1 MVRNNNSAEFRLI
14 YSLGEHPY
22 LGFLIEP
29 HIVYLNKNGTLS
41 LSYRRI
47 FSHTIEGFNSVI
59 DETDKAIIAL
69 LDEVEQSNIIKKYHK
84 KHIRPVTYFSEVYD
98 DELHEVIRPK
108 IEEKLIKALGLLK
121 DKPLYRMSKDGYPA
135 DSRIEIATEA
145 TSILFHFRRDEKE
158 TRYFPTLKYKGE
170 RLEFMYKNAE
180 VIINEQAWLLLGGTL
195 YYFDEELEGK
205 KLTPFL
211 NKRFISVQ
219 RNTEKRYF
227 ESFVKGLIEKHHVYA
242 QGFQIKTHRENA
254 TPILSIRSDGEKLYG
269 IKLNFKYG
277 EYTFGVRTNDETG
290 ISVYVEH
297 LDEEDMYIF
306 HRIRRSTQWEQN
318 KEKFLQTIGLSRSSN
333 LFSDFNLSDQED
345 TKFINFLDW
354 LNSHH
359 ETLAKEGF
367 VIDQID
373 SKKKYVIGKTS
384 LEMSFDEQHDWFDV
398 KAYAQFGEFKVAFV
412 ELREY
417 ILNEVREYMLP
428 NGYIAIIPEPWFAK
442 YKNVFQFSLQKNN
455 LKLSK
460 RHIGLINEV
469 TELNETVLERKLEKL
484 LSFEEIPN
492 LPIPKG
498 FKGELRSYQQAGY
511 NWFMFL
517 QEYNFGGCL
526 ADDMGL
532 GKTVQTLALLQH
544 EKEKEELNQTIT
556 SLLILPTS
564 LIYNWYN
571 EAKRFTP
578 KLKILLHTGYNR
590 EKDTNSFVNYDLV
603 ITTYGVVRS
612 DQEFLKEC
620 YFNYIILDESQNI
633 KNHTSKSFQA
643 IMKLKSRYKLALSG
657 TPVENSVSD
666 LWSQMHF
673 LNPGLLG
680 SHSFFQKEFVQPIE
694 KKKDEN
700 KAARLQAIVKP
711 FIMRRTKDQ
720 VASELPPKTEQ
731 VIYCQQTEEQ
741 QYIYEST
748 KSKYRNA
755 FFEGEL
761 MQDGAASQI
770 AVLQG
775 LTQLRLMANHPVLA
789 DQDFEGTSGKFEAAC
804 GMLEAVI
811 AEKSKALVFSQ
822 FVRHLQLFRNY
833 LDKRKI
839 PYAYLDGTT
848 TDRMT
853 QVELFKKN
861 EDVQVFLIS
870 IKAGGVGLNLTEA
883 EYVFILDPWWN
894 PAVEQQAVDRTHRIG
909 QTKNV
914 FIYKFISK
922 DTVEEKIL
930 FLQERKKSLASSL
943 ITTEESFMKSLTKE
957 ELRDILN

>member
-1 MVRNNNSAEFRLI
+1 MIRNNDSSEFKLI

-29 HIVYLNKNGTLS
+29 HIVYLNSNGTLS

-47 FSHTIEGFNSVI
+47 FSHTTEGFDSVI
-59 DETDKAIIAL
+59 DEVDKSIIAL

-84 KHIRPVTYFSEVYD
+84 KHIRPVTYFAEVYD
-98 DELHEVIRPK
+98 AELHQVIRPK
-108 IEEKLIKALGLLK
+108 IEAKLLIALDLLIG
-121 DKPLYRMSKDGYPA
+121 KPLYTMSKDGYPA
-135 DSRIEIATEA
+135 DSPIEIASEA
-145 TSILFHFRRDEKE
+145 TSVLFHFRRNEEE

-170 RLEFMYKNAE
+170 RMEFMYKDAQ
-180 VIINEQAWLLLGGTL
+180 VIINEQAWLLLEGRL
-195 YYFDEELEGK
+195 YYFDEGLEGK

-211 NKRFISVQ
+211 NKRFISVS
-219 RNTEKRYF
+219 RSTEKRYF
-227 ESFVKGLIEKHHVYA
+227 ETFVKGLIEKHHVYA
-242 QGFQIKTHRENA
+242 QGFQIKTHKENA
-254 TPILSIRSDGEKLYG
+254 TPILSIRSDGEKVHG
-269 IKLNFKYG
+269 VKLSFRYG
-277 EYTFGVRTNDETG
+277 EYTFGVGGSNDAK

-297 LDEEDMYIF
+297 LAMEDDYIF

-318 KEKFLQTIGLSRSSN
+318 KEKFLEKIGLVRSSN
-333 LFSDFNLSDQED
+333 LFSDFKLLDQQD
-345 TKFINFLDW
+345 TNFINLFDW

-359 ETLAKEGF
+359 ETLTKEGF
-367 VIDQID
+367 VIDQVD
-373 SKKKYVIGKTS
+373 SKKKYLIGKTS
-384 LEMSFDEQHDWFDV
+384 LEMSFEEENDWFDI
-398 KAYAQFGEFKVAFV
+398 KAFAQFGDFKIQFT

-417 ILNEVREYMLP
+417 ILNEIREYTLP
-428 NGYIAIIPEPWFAK
+428 NGHIAIIPEPWFAK
-442 YKNVFQFSLQKNN
+442 YKNVFQFSLQKHS

-469 TELNETVLERKLEKL
+469 TEHTETVLERKLEKL
-484 LSFEEIPN
+484 LNFEEIPDV
-492 LPIPKG
+492 PVAKG
-498 FKGELRSYQQAGY
+498 FKGELRPYQQAGY
-511 NWFMFL
+511 NWFLFL

-544 EKEKEELNQTIT
+544 EKEKKVSDQTIA

-564 LIYNWYN
+564 LIYNWHK
-571 EAKRFTP
+571 EAERFTP
-578 KLKILLHTGYNR
+578 ELKVLLHTGYNR
-590 EKDTNSFVNYDLV
+590 AKVIDGFADYDLV

-612 DQEFLKEC
+612 DQELLEGY

-633 KNHTSKSFQA
+633 KNPSSKSFQA
-643 IMKLKSRYKLALSG
+643 IKKLKSRYKLALSG
-657 TPVENSVSD
+657 TPIENTVAD

-680 SHSFFQKEFVQPIE
+680 SHSFFQKEFVQAIE
-694 KKKDEN
+694 KRKDED
-700 KAARLQAIVKP
+700 KAERLQAIVKP

-720 VASELPPKTEQ
+720 VATELPPKTEQ
-731 VIYCQQTEEQ
+731 IVYCQQTEEQ

-755 FFEGEL
+755 LFEGEL
-761 MQDGAASQI
+761 MQDGSASQI

-775 LTQLRLMANHPVLA
+775 LTQLRLMANHPVMA
-789 DQDFEGTSGKFEAAC
+789 NEDFEGNSGKFEAAC
-804 GMLEAVI
+804 DMLEAVI

-822 FVRHLQLFRNY
+822 FVRHLKLFKDY

-848 TDRMT
+848 TDRMA
-853 QVELFKKN
+853 QVDRFKEN

-930 FLQERKKSLASSL
+930 SLQERKKSLASSL
-943 ITTEESFMKSLTKE
+943 ITTEESFIKSLTKE